1 MVKIWKHYSREY
13 NTHIVSCKNLNP
25 RNSSDHSV
33 SIYLVLYLLCLNDFS
48 CLDALLFVAEIFT
61 TNSCLELI
69 PCVKFIA
76 PEPVFC
82 LWDEIV
88 KYPYG

>member
-1 MVKIWKHYSREY
+1 MH
-13 NTHIVSCKNLNP
+13 
-25 RNSSDHSV
+25 
-33 SIYLVLYLLCLNDFS
+33 LLCLNDFS
-48 CLDALLFVAEIFT
+48 CVDALLFVAEIFT

-88 KYPYG
+88 KYPYP

>member
-1 MVKIWKHYSREY
+1 M
-13 NTHIVSCKNLNP
+13 NP
-25 RNSSDHSV
+25 RNALDHSV
-33 SIYLVLYLLCLNDFS
+33 WIYLVMHLLCLNDFA

-88 KYPYG
+88 KYPYA